1 MESDFIMLNK
11 LGGFFK
17 KGNETKL
24 EKLQSEQSKLSEQ
37 VSKLQAKQA
46 RVQNALQLAEVDHEL
61 ENSTTTQKRVDK
73 YVKAIE
79 EATHE
84 IASLQEQLNTISNN
98 IAKVNAEE
106 EQLRIESLAQQD
118 AISYESH
125 FRGDRAKK
133 LMEHVNSEINRRT
146 GYLGAGHPTSLIR
159 DIDNSTG
166 KSREFGYIQGSSF
179 QPSHYEEY
187 PAHVEAW
194 EKATKEVD
202 AKLDA
207 DYAEL
212 LEAVKK
218 YFGAENIKI
227 G

>member
-1 MESDFIMLNK
+1 MLNK

-24 EKLQSEQSKLSEQ
+24 EKLQSEQAQLQGQ
-37 VSKLQAKQA
+37 VSQLQAKQA
-46 RVQNALQLAEVDHEL
+46 RTQNALQFAEVDHEL
-61 ENSTTTQKRVDK
+61 ENSTATQKRVDK

-79 EATHE
+79 EMNIE
-84 IASLQEQLNTISNN
+84 IAQLNERINELASQ
-98 IAKVNAEE
+98 IASVNAEE

-118 AISYESH
+118 AVGYESH
-125 FRGDRAKK
+125 FRGYKAKK
-133 LMEHVNSEINRRT
+133 LMEHVDAEINRRT
-146 GYLGAGHPTSLIR
+146 GYIGAGNPDRLIR

-166 KSREFGYIQGSSF
+166 ESREFGYVPASNF
-179 QPSHYEEY
+179 QPSHYREN

-194 EKATKEVD
+194 EKVTKEVD

>member
-1 MESDFIMLNK
+1 MKNLF
-11 LGGFFK
+11 GGFFK
-17 KGNETKL
+17 KANETKL
-24 EKLQSEQSKLSEQ
+24 EKLQSEQAKLNET
-37 VSKLQAKQA
+37 VSKLNAKQA

-61 ENSTTTQKRVDK
+61 ENSTATQKRVDK

-79 EATHE
+79 EMTTE
-84 IASLQEQLNTISNN
+84 IAQLNEQLNELSSQ
-98 IAKVNAEE
+98 IASVNAEE
-106 EQLRIESLAQQD
+106 EQLRIESLAQKD

-146 GYLGAGHPTSLIR
+146 GYLGAGNPTSLIR

-166 KSREFGYIQGSSF
+166 ESREFGYVPASSF
-179 QPSHYEEY
+179 QPSHRQES
-187 PAHVEAW
+187 PAHVKAW

-218 YFGAENIKI
+218 YLKI

>member
-1 MESDFIMLNK
+1 MKNL

-24 EKLQSEQSKLSEQ
+24 EKLQGEQSKLNEQ
-37 VSKLQAKQA
+37 VGKLQAKQA

-61 ENSTTTQKRVDK
+61 ENSTATQKRVDK

-79 EATHE
+79 EMNIE
-84 IASLQEQLNTISNN
+84 IAQLNEQLNELSSQ
-98 IAKVNAEE
+98 IASVNAEE
-106 EQLRIESLAQQD
+106 EQLRIESLAQKD

-125 FRGDRAKK
+125 FRGDKAKK

-159 DIDNSTG
+159 DVHYEGRDGMKYAPSN
-166 KSREFGYIQGSSF
+166 F
-179 QPSHYEEY
+179 QPSHYREN

-194 EKATKEVD
+194 EKVTKEVD

>member
-24 EKLQSEQSKLSEQ
+24 EKLQSEQAQLQGQ
-37 VSKLQAKQA
+37 VSQLQAKRA
-46 RVQNALQLAEVDHEL
+46 RVQNALQLAEVDYEL
-61 ENSTTTQKRVDK
+61 EGSTATQKRVDK

-79 EATHE
+79 EVTSEVAQINDRLNELTIQ
-84 IASLQEQLNTISNN
+84 IAS
-98 IAKVNAEE
+98 VNAEE
-106 EQLRIESLAQQD
+106 EQLRIESLAQKD
-118 AISYESH
+118 AISYENH
-125 FRGDRAKK
+125 HRGYRAKRLLEQIEK
-133 LMEHVNSEINRRT
+133 EIGRRT

-159 DIDNSTG
+159 DVHYEGRDGMKDAPSN
-166 KSREFGYIQGSSF
+166 F
-179 QPSHYEEY
+179 QPSHYREN
-187 PAHVEAW
+187 PTHVEAW
-194 EKATKEVD
+194 EKVTKEVD